1 MSWYESGG
9 FRITRDKSMDSPA
22 NGIGFRASVY
32 IGDGHTI
39 KLALT
44 KTDVQG
50 IKREASKALKE
61 QEEES

>member
-22 NGIGFRASVY
+22 NGIRFNASVY

-39 KLALT
+39 KLALA
-44 KTDVQG
+44 KADVQG
-50 IKREASKALKE
+50 IKREAARVLKE
-61 QEEES
+61 QEDES